1 MPGVLLVFSTS
12 WLLDQFELH
21 LAEVLMRYLLLL
33 LLLGGVPLLGY
44 FLRMCRAMV
53 GESNR
58 LLMLLEERG
67 SSVLQILNILQLV
80 KVD

>member
-1 MPGVLLVFSTS
+1 ML
-12 WLLDQFELH
+12 
-21 LAEVLMRYLLLL
+21 YLLFL
-33 LLLGGVPLLGY
+33 LLLGGVSLLGY
-44 FLRMCRAMV
+44 FLRMCHAMI

-58 LLMLLEERG
+58 LLMLLEERS

>member
-1 MPGVLLVFSTS
+1 ML
-12 WLLDQFELH
+12 
-21 LAEVLMRYLLLL
+21 YLLFL
-33 LLLGGVPLLGY
+33 LLLGGVSLLGY
-44 FLRMCRAMV
+44 FLRMCRAMI

-58 LLMLLEERG
+58 LLMLLEERS